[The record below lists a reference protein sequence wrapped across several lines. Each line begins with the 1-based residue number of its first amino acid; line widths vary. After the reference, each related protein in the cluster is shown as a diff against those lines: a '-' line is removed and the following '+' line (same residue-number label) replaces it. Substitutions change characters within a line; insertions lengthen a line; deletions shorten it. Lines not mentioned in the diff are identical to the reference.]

1 MPESPENAGS
11 ACAYIPGMN
20 RFDTDSLRDLLSAK
34 EVSIRTDKHPDSAV
48 VIWVVVADDT
58 VFVRSFRGASGRW
71 YRDLATGGDAML
83 EVGRRRLA
91 VRATPERDPAAIERA
106 SQAYLGKYR
115 SSSYAQAMVNPDILA
130 TTLRLEPR

>member
-1 MPESPENAGS
+1 MT
-11 ACAYIPGMN
+11 
-20 RFDTDSLRDLLSAK
+20 RFDADALSDLQSAK
-34 EVSIRTDKHPDSAV
+34 EVRIRTDKRPDSAV

-71 YRDLATGGDAML
+71 YRDLATGGEAML
-83 EVGRRRLA
+83 EVGRRRLP
-91 VRATPERDPAAIERA
+91 VRATPERDPAAIELA